1 MGEGGIKNG
10 QKIPTAPYCAEFSSQ
25 IFFHAASQ
33 KPIILL
39 ASKSDC
45 FTCLNSG
52 INIFIY
58 GMLDVRFR
66 NVFKTLFCKRCTDE
80 NTKFVGSTVAT
91 VATATR
97 NIKMSFNN

>member
-1 MGEGGIKNG
+1 MGKGVSKSDVARYQKVEGQNFDMGEGGIKNG

-58 GMLDVRFR
+58 GTLDDRFR
-66 NVFKTLFCKRCTDE
+66 NVFKTLFCKRCT
-80 NTKFVGSTVAT
+80 V
-91 VATATR
+91 
-97 NIKMSFNN
+97 I